1 MPGIIIFSY
10 FISFYSSNNLIG
22 WIYCN
27 FHLWMIKQIRTKF
40 NDISKATESPLHSK
54 IKPVNPK
61 GIQPW
66 IFIARTDAEAEV
78 PVLWPPDVKSRLIG
92 KDPDARQDWRQEE
105 KGITDDEMVGWHH
118 WITDMSLSK
127 LQEMMDREAWDAA
140 CSPWGCKESDTTER
154 LNKTLTWE
162 SRLVVR

>member
-92 KDPDARQDWRQEE
+92 KDPDAGKDWRQEE
-105 KGITDDEMVGWHH
+105 KGTTEDKVVGWHH
-118 WITDMSLSK
+118 QLDGYK
-127 LQEMMDREAWDAA
+127 FE
-140 CSPWGCKESDTTER
+140 
-154 LNKTLTWE
+154 
-162 SRLVVR
+162 